1 MTYALGK
8 RSLERLAGVHPDLVR
23 VVKRAIELTDH
34 DFSVI
39 EGLRTLE
46 TQRAYVAKGASKT
59 MNSRHITGHAVDLYP
74 VGRPTPWDKC
84 PVVAAAMLA
93 AAVELDVAIRW
104 GGDWNMNGDSRDEKF
119 YDGPHFE
126 LLRSKYP

>member
-8 RSLERLAGVHPDLVR
+8 RSLERLVGVHPDLIR
-23 VVKRAIELTDH
+23 VVKRAIELTEH

-39 EGLRTLE
+39 EGLRTVE

-84 PVVAAAMLA
+84 PIVAKSMQAAAD
-93 AAVELDVAIRW
+93 ELGVVIVW
-104 GGDWNMNGDSRDEKF
+104 GGSWKSFVDQ
-119 YDGPHFE
+119 PHFE
-126 LLRSKYP
+126 LDRKVYP

>member
-8 RSLERLAGVHPDLVR
+8 RSLERLVGVHPDLVR

-46 TQRAYVAKGASKT
+46 TQRAYVEKGVSWR
-59 MNSRHITGHAVDLYP
+59 M
-74 VGRPTPWDKC
+74 
-84 PVVAAAMLA
+84 
-93 AAVELDVAIRW
+93 
-104 GGDWNMNGDSRDEKF
+104 DSRRLAGDA
-119 YDGPHFE
+119 GG
-126 LLRSKYP
+126 L